1 MARKLKITEN
11 ENLSNQQRAE
21 IGNKN
26 NAAAVIHL
34 HCDGGE
40 SSVRGAHT
48 ISPAKNNPYCSEIFK
63 ASSKLAQSVIQ
74 SYSAAT
80 GIKSRGVS
88 YRNDL
93 TGINWSQVPSIY
105 IEMGFISNVSEDKL
119 LADSSFQN
127 KCAKGIADGIDKY
140 FQ

>member
-1 MARKLKITEN
+1 MTRTTQN
-11 ENLSNQQRAE
+11 VNLSNQQRAE

-88 YRNDL
+88 IGVRFLLSILRWDL
-93 TGINWSQVPSIY
+93 FLMCQKINFSLIHLFK
-105 IEMGFISNVSEDKL
+105 INVQK
-119 LADSSFQN
+119 A
-127 KCAKGIADGIDKY
+127 
-140 FQ
+140 

>member
-1 MARKLKITEN
+1 M
-11 ENLSNQQRAE
+11 
-21 IGNKN
+21 
-26 NAAAVIHL
+26 
-34 HCDGGE
+34 
-40 SSVRGAHT
+40 
-48 ISPAKNNPYCSEIFK
+48 
-63 ASSKLAQSVIQ
+63 
-74 SYSAAT
+74 
-80 GIKSRGVS
+80 SRI
-88 YRNDL
+88 YDNDL

>member
-1 MARKLKITEN
+1 MTRTTQN
-11 ENLSNQQRAE
+11 VNLSNQQRAE

>member
-1 MARKLKITEN
+1 MLFR
-11 ENLSNQQRAE
+11 S
-21 IGNKN
+21 
-26 NAAAVIHL
+26 
-34 HCDGGE
+34 
-40 SSVRGAHT
+40 
-48 ISPAKNNPYCSEIFK
+48 
-63 ASSKLAQSVIQ
+63 QSVIQ